1 MEAAPAAL
9 TAPTGA
15 AVDVEWLKVLWSRP
29 HGDRV
34 TQGVQ
39 DRSGATRA
47 AALHS
52 SRLQPGLLQRPDVR
66 FGLVVICRENEY
78 LT

>member
-15 AVDVEWLKVLWSRP
+15 EVDVEWLKVLWNRP

-34 TQGVQ
+34 TQGRQ
-39 DRSGATRA
+39 DGPGPMRA
-47 AALHS
+47 
-52 SRLQPGLLQRPDVR
+52 
-66 FGLVVICRENEY
+66 
-78 LT
+78 